1 MKDKIVVV
9 TGAASGIGAQ
19 CARVL
24 KSQGATVIGVDRNI
38 PDAELVDQF
47 IQVDLSDP
55 NAIAVA
61 VERVTTNVDGLCNIA
76 GLPPTRGR
84 EAVLKVN
91 FFGLRDFTEALLPR
105 LNRGASIVNLAS
117 LAGAG
122 WQDSIE
128 SVKAVIDCRDF
139 ERVESLCELL
149 GIDDA
154 RSYFLSK
161 EALIV
166 WTMQN
171 RWTWRD
177 RDIRMNCVS
186 PGPVET
192 PIHQDFLATLG
203 ARAEEDM
210 RLMERAGR
218 PDDIAPLVAFLC
230 SNASRWIRGSNIP
243 CDGGMLSNILCE
255 SHGI

>member
-1 MKDKIVVV
+1 MKGKIVVV
-9 TGAASGIGAQ
+9 TGVASGIGAQ

-24 KSQGATVIGVDRNI
+24 KSQGAIVIGVDRNV

-47 IQVDLSDP
+47 VQADLSQPLSISAAAARVSP
-55 NAIAVA
+55 NIDAV
-61 VERVTTNVDGLCNIA
+61 CNIA

-91 FFGLRDFTEALLPR
+91 FFGLRAFTEALLPK
-105 LNRGASIVNLAS
+105 LNQGASIVNLAS

-122 WQDSIE
+122 WQDSID
-128 SVKAVIDCRDF
+128 SVKAVIGFRDF
-139 ERVESLCELL
+139 EHVGPFCELL
-149 GIDDA
+149 DINDV

-192 PIHQDFLATLG
+192 PIHHDFLATLG

-210 RLMERAGR
+210 RVMERAGR

-230 SNASRWIRGSNIP
+230 SNASRWIRGTNIP